1 MKPRTYIGCGCHGPT
16 LGFGCLMT
24 MGVYAAVSVA
34 LAKLAGKRK
43 R

>member
-1 MKPRTYIGCGCHGPT
+1 MKPRTYVGCGCHGPT

-24 MGVYAAVSVA
+24 MGMWVAVSAVI
-34 LAKLAGKRK
+34 AKLNGKRK